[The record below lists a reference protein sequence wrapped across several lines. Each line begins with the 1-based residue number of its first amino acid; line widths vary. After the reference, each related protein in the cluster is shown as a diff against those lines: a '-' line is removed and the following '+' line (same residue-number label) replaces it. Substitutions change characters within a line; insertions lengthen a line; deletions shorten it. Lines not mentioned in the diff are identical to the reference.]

1 MGVLDHPLTRCFSSF
16 ASCGDCDEGKGLF
29 HLCFVQVAHW
39 QYLQELSY
47 HHDRCTTTAAAQRSV
62 ELLLLP
68 LLDVILSPSSSGN
81 SFSAH
86 LFSNTVIMPI
96 FGHGR
101 HRRSYLR

>member
-1 MGVLDHPLTRCFSSF
+1 M
-16 ASCGDCDEGKGLF
+16 KGLF

-86 LFSNTVIMPI
+86 LFSNTVTMPI
-96 FGHGR
+96 IVCVFAFFGHGR
-101 HRRSYLR
+101 HRRSYDDDFVIVA